1 MNLFQVLEQ
10 FFKGRVPRKKFDEKV
25 RSEEIQ
31 KKKYDDLETELGEN
45 RKYEIRF
52 RRKLG

>member
-1 MNLFQVLEQ
+1 MNLLQVLEQ

-31 KKKYDDLETELGEN
+31 KKSILETELGEN
-45 RKYEIRF
+45 RKYSI
-52 RRKLG
+52 